1 MCSFNQ
7 PSDLQR
13 ESTFSLENVENV
25 EVNVDDEEMLNPCDL
40 LDNVSY
46 ECVHLISREVNILIR
61 ERSKLRM
68 LKLIAAIHS
77 PPN

>member
-1 MCSFNQ
+1 MFK
-7 PSDLQR
+7 
-13 ESTFSLENVENV
+13 VENV

-40 LDNVSY
+40 LDSVSSLLH